1 MKVVRFT
8 NIFNLKNNEDVVW
21 FALEVEITSKNISH
35 FLTFNFGAW
44 ESYEVGYDKIQRASS
59 ESFYQEFSSFE
70 KQIIFTFTNRN
81 FLQLSNFSSNFFNEF
96 EAYPSCIIFIII
108 IKKNE
113 YPNLE
118 LDSCRNF
125 LSLEKL
131 IRKFGENWLYRCFR
145 VLD

>member
-81 FLQLSNFSSNFFNEF
+81 FLHNFQIFLRTFPTNSKLIHLYHIHNNYKEKRISQ
-96 EAYPSCIIFIII
+96 SRIIF
-108 IKKNE
+108 
-113 YPNLE
+113 
-118 LDSCRNF
+118 
-125 LSLEKL
+125 
-131 IRKFGENWLYRCFR
+131 
-145 VLD
+145 V